1 MAADDYDDV
10 ISRQPGGRL
19 SKLDIQRARYGS
31 KLDERRHEQRQA
43 IGRVLKFVAALGGAG
58 AVLAEA
64 LKLLNIHF

>member
-1 MAADDYDDV
+1 MAEEYDDV
-10 ISRQPGGRL
+10 IARQPGGRM

-43 IGRVLKFVAALGGAG
+43 IYRVLKFVAALGSAG
-58 AVLAEA
+58 AVLAEV